1 MEARTI
7 GIKGRS
13 NGMRLEGIDQIDH
26 EILALLQQDG
36 RKSFSDIGAKVGLSR
51 TAVKNR
57 ISAMEKAGII
67 TGFQVKIKPQATP
80 QTVTF
85 VVNIETKPEHF
96 EEVKQALAQADEALT
111 VVQTTGK
118 CHLLAVCLVAN
129 YSAIRDFLNRLYK
142 AAPGILSISAHSVI
156 DTVKGSLLPE
166 NIEIEVR
173 ANEECGT
180 YQTAGGENS

>member
-1 MEARTI
+1 
-7 GIKGRS
+7 
-13 NGMRLEGIDQIDH
+13 MRLEGIDQIDH
-26 EILALLQQDG
+26 EILAMLQQNG
-36 RKSFSDIGAKVGLSR
+36 RMSFSDMGARVGLSR

-57 ISAMEKAGII
+57 ISAMEKSGII
-67 TGFQVKIKPQATP
+67 TGYRVMINSQTKP
-80 QTVTF
+80 QTVIF

-96 EEVKQALAQADEALT
+96 EDVKQALARADEALT

-142 AAPGILSISAHSVI
+142 AAPGILSINAHSLI

-166 NIEIEVR
+166 NISIEVR

-180 YQTAGGENS
+180 DQTAGGENS

>member
-1 MEARTI
+1 
-7 GIKGRS
+7 
-13 NGMRLEGIDQIDH
+13 MRLEGIDQIDH

-36 RKSFSDIGAKVGLSR
+36 RMSFSDIGARVGLSR

-67 TGFQVKIKPQATP
+67 TGFQVKIKPQATS

-96 EEVKQALAQADEALT
+96 EEVKQALAQANEAVT

-118 CHLLAVCLVAN
+118 CHLLAVCFAAN
-129 YSAIRDFLNRLYK
+129 YSAMRDFLNRLYK
-142 AAPGILSISAHSVI
+142 AAPGILGINAHSVI

-166 NIEIEVR
+166 NIEIEVC

-180 YQTAGGENS
+180 DQTPGGENG